1 MGNACAGHSHREA
14 VKVNVARKSSL
25 AHADSTS
32 IYPMDNFDLTVIG
45 GGIVGLATAMRMAR
59 NHPKLR
65 CAVLEKE
72 AELGTHQ
79 TGHNSGVLHSGI
91 YYRPGSIKAQTCVAG
106 KRALQEFCDE
116 HGVHYQ
122 LCGKVIVATR
132 PEELPRLDELRR
144 RAQANGVDGVEM
156 IGPSGLRD
164 IEPHCTGL
172 QALHAPFTGIIDFGE
187 VARTYARL
195 FETGGGT
202 IRTSCEVTSVTR
214 SSGKFIIETSRDPL
228 ETRRLINCA
237 GLFVDRVAA
246 LTPGFVDDVH
256 SGIDEAVRVVPFRGE
271 YHRLKSEKQGLVK
284 GLVYPV
290 PDPQFPFLGV
300 HFTPTIHGHVE
311 VVPNAILAFARQ
323 GYRQT
328 DVNLR
333 DVYEILSYGGFWRM
347 ARKHWKTSLPEL
359 RRAFVKPA
367 FTRELQRLIPAI
379 QSNDLVYSSAGVRAQ
394 AVSASGRL
402 VDDFVIAESESAIHV
417 LNAPSPG
424 ATSSLGIADIIC
436 RTASQHFDLHAS

>member
-1 MGNACAGHSHREA
+1 ME
-14 VKVNVARKSSL
+14 
-25 AHADSTS
+25 T
-32 IYPMDNFDLTVIG
+32 FDLTVIG

-59 NHPKLR
+59 DHPGLR
-65 CAVLEKE
+65 CALLEKE

-91 YYRPGSIKAQTCVAG
+91 YYRPGSVKAQTCVAG
-106 KRALQEFCDE
+106 KKALLEFCDE
-116 HGVHYQ
+116 HGIHYD
-122 LCGKVIVATR
+122 LCGKVIIATS
-132 PEELPRLDELRR
+132 PEELPRLEELHR
-144 RAQANGVDGVEM
+144 RAQANGVEGVRV
-156 IGPSGLRD
+156 IGPEELRE

-172 QALHAPFTGIIDFGE
+172 QALHAPFTGIINFGD

-195 FETGGGT
+195 FEAAGGA
-202 IRTSCEVTSVTR
+202 IRTSCEVTGMTR
-214 SSGKFIIETSRDPL
+214 SPRGFVIETSQDTL
-228 ETRRLINCA
+228 ETRNMINCA

-246 LTPGFVDDVH
+246 MTPGFAASVRG
-256 SGIDEAVRVVPFRGE
+256 GIDEPVRIVPFRGE
-271 YHRLKSEKQGLVK
+271 YHRLKPEKQGFVK

-300 HFTPTIHGHVE
+300 HFTPTVHGRVE
-311 VVPNAILAFARQ
+311 VGPNAVLAFARQ

-333 DVYEILSYGGFWRM
+333 DLYEIFSYRGFWAM

-359 RRAFVKPA
+359 RRSFDRRA
-367 FTRELQRLIPAI
+367 FTRALQRLIPAI
-379 QSNDLVYSSAGVRAQ
+379 QSEDLVYSGAGVRAQ

-402 VDDFVIAESESAIHV
+402 VDDFVIAESDGAIHV

-424 ATSSLGIADIIC
+424 ATSSLGIADTIC
-436 RTASQHFDLHAS
+436 RTAVQHFDLQAS

>member
-1 MGNACAGHSHREA
+1 ME
-14 VKVNVARKSSL
+14 
-25 AHADSTS
+25 T
-32 IYPMDNFDLTVIG
+32 FDLTVIG
-45 GGIVGLATAMRMAR
+45 GGIVGLATAMRMVR
-59 NHPKLR
+59 DHPGSR
-65 CAVLEKE
+65 CVLLEKE
-72 AELGTHQ
+72 PELGMHQ

-91 YYRPGSIKAQTCVAG
+91 YYRPGSVKAQTCVAG
-106 KRALQEFCDE
+106 KKALLEFCDQ
-116 HGVHYQ
+116 HGIRYD

-132 PEELPRLDELRR
+132 PEELPRLDELNR
-144 RAQANGVDGVEM
+144 RAEANGVDGVRM
-156 IGPSGLRD
+156 IGPEELRE

-172 QALHAPFTGIIDFGE
+172 KALHAPFTGIIDFGD
-187 VARTYARL
+187 VARAYARL
-195 FETGGGT
+195 FEAGGGA
-202 IRTSCEVTSVTR
+202 IRRSCEVTGIAR
-214 SSGKFIIETSRDPL
+214 SSDGFVIETSRDAL

-246 LTPGFVDDVH
+246 MTPGFASSVRG
-256 SGIDEAVRVVPFRGE
+256 GIDEPVRIVPFRGE
-271 YHRLKSEKQGLVK
+271 YHRLLPGKQDLVK

-300 HFTPTIHGHVE
+300 HFTPTVHGRVE
-311 VVPNAILAFARQ
+311 VGPNAVLAFARQ
-323 GYRQT
+323 GYRQS

-333 DVYEILSYGGFWRM
+333 DLYEVFSYGGFWAM

-359 RRAFVKPA
+359 RRSFDKRA

-379 QSNDLVYSSAGVRAQ
+379 ESRDLEYSGAGVRAQ

-424 ATSSLGIADIIC
+424 ATSSLGIADAIC
-436 RTASQHFDLHAS
+436 RTAAQHFDLPAS